1 MAFDFG
7 ALVAGFSTGAAESI
21 ESRNKQIRNGATREL
36 DQLVQEATAKE
47 KGLRTERDILTEQ
60 AKQLSTYANA
70 QGIGFTKSQILG
82 LIQQPPVAKKL
93 IEDLNNK
100 KDLRDVDFASIFKV
114 TKPGT
119 EMEPEE
125 FARKKTS
132 IAVDQGVGKPRPVV
146 RGAFGFESPGVAQA
160 EREFESVSGRT
171 AAEVRGIARGRVDM
185 GADFKPT
192 VGTLD
197 LSQFGNPE
205 SLSNVQNKL
214 RDLMAKGEDLNSEK
228 AKPLLAQLRADSIIK
243 DMFKE
248 KGEDGKPRTT
258 AAINSVMDKS
268 LRAALDPFVIKGVVR
283 FDSTVNDY
291 VPITGDADS
300 IKNFM
305 EHKNKLIQDQAK
317 ALGILDK
324 DNKIIGGRNSADAL
338 LPYANIEDGKVVS
351 WKSVI
356 APVAD
361 APAAATPKVGG
372 GTAPVVASNI
382 ETPAKVILTPDG
394 KGIDRAAM
402 AKAYKPGQK
411 IADSQGN
418 IKIWNGMSLQ

>member
-214 RDLMAKGEDLNSEK
+214 RDLIASGEDLKSDK
-228 AKPLLAQLRADSIIK
+228 AKPLLAKLRADAVIK

-248 KGEDGKPRTT
+248 DKGEDGKPRTT

-268 LRAALDPFVIKGVVR
+268 LRAGLDPFVIKGVVR
-283 FDSTVNDY
+283 FDPAVNDY

-305 EHKNKLIQDQAK
+305 EHKNKLIQDQAR

-324 DNKIIGGRNSADAL
+324 DNNIIGGRNASDAL
-338 LPYANIEDGKVVS
+338 LPYANIKDGKVVS
-351 WKSVI
+351 FKSVV
-356 APVAD
+356 APVTEAPD
-361 APAAATPKVGG
+361 AAVPRVGG
-372 GTAPVVASNI
+372 GTAPVISAQPI
-382 ETPAKVILTPDG
+382 AIPKGADG
-394 KGIDRAAM
+394 KADRARLV
-402 AKAYKPGQK
+402 PGQQYTGDGGK
-411 IADSQGN
+411 IRT
-418 IKIWNGMSLQ
+418 WNGVSWQ